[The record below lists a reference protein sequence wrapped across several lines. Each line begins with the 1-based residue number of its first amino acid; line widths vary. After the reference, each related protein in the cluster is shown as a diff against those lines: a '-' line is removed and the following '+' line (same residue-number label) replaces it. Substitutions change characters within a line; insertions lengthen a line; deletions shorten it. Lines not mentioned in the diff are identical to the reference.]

1 MDAIAK
7 EETLLDPAA
16 MFKTSAVQSEI
27 DTEDAA
33 YWNVEQVTPAL
44 TAEPEMPPTTDDALL
59 RVAQDLGGML
69 RPLEAETPAPTE
81 ARESWLTYFDRV
93 QIVMG
98 SGKRA
103 RLRAELHDLLHAY
116 PERVRDWLRQ
126 HQVVFPGCEAEVAAR
141 LKALAESD
149 ARAPITRRDAPPK
162 SARKRSSER
171 LAQAP
176 EVENAPASHET
187 TVQLPLF

>member
-1 MDAIAK
+1 
-7 EETLLDPAA
+7 
-16 MFKTSAVQSEI
+16 MFKTSTVQNEI
-27 DTEDAA
+27 DAEDAA

-44 TAEPEMPPTTDDALL
+44 TAEPETPPTTDEALL
-59 RVAQDLGGML
+59 RVAQDLGGVL
-69 RPLEAETPAPTE
+69 RPLETE

-103 RLRAELHDLLHAY
+103 RLRAELHDLLHTH

-141 LKALAESD
+141 LKALAESES
-149 ARAPITRRDAPPK
+149 RTPITRRDAPPK
-162 SARKRSSER
+162 STRKRTSER
-171 LAQAP
+171 LTQPP

-187 TVQLPLF
+187 AVQLPLF